1 MAAKLPL
8 KGQTA
13 FVTAGADGI
22 GTASAAALL
31 RDGATVLLMGRRR
44 DALEHSRQQLRAQI
58 PDANVHICA
67 GDAGRAGDMQAALK
81 QAWWLQSRL
90 DIVVPTLSSAGT
102 RPLLTHDEASLRNA
116 LELHV
121 VSAFTA
127 IRLAAPWMARQGGGS
142 IVCIAS
148 DTARADFK
156 RLSAHCAASAC
167 LDGLVRAAAEE
178 LSSAGIRVNAV
189 RADLTQANTTVPTF
203 GASAIRM
210 PLGRPDTPEDIATAV
225 RYLAGPESARVTGQ
239 SLAVDGVRAL
249 RQRPEPGG
257 AARRLHGETARSGL
271 DNAQL
276 ISSR

>member
-1 MAAKLPL
+1 MATELPL
-8 KGQTA
+8 QGKTA

-44 DALEHSRQQLRAQI
+44 DALEHSRRQLQAHI

-67 GDAGRAGDMQAALK
+67 GDTGRAGDMQAALK

-90 DIVVPTLSSAGT
+90 DIVVPTLGSAGA
-102 RPLLTHDEASLRNA
+102 RPLLAHDEASLRNA

-127 IRLAAPWMARQGGGS
+127 IRLATPWMARQGGGS

-148 DTARADFK
+148 SAARTDFK
-156 RLSAHCAASAC
+156 RLSAHCTANAC

-178 LSSAGIRVNAV
+178 LSSASIRVNAV
-189 RADLTQANTTVPTF
+189 RVDLTLASTSAPTF
-203 GASAIRM
+203 SASAMRM
-210 PLGRPDTPEDIATAV
+210 PRGRPDTPEDIATAV
-225 RYLAGPESARVTGQ
+225 RYLAGPESAWVSGQ

-249 RQRPEPGG
+249 RTRREPGG
-257 AARRLHGETARSGL
+257 AARRRYGKAARPSL
-271 DNAQL
+271 DNAHL
-276 ISSR
+276 IRSL